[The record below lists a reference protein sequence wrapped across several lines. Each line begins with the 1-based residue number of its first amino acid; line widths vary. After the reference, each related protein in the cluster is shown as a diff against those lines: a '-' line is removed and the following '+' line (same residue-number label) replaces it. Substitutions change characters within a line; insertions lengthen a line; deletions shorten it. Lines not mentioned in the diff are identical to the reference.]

1 MKERGFQKE
10 EPASA
15 KAWWRDHLQSH
26 KQAGVDGEE
35 WTKHNTERQ
44 DPRGHEEGWWQSDS
58 LVVCE
63 VDPEL
68 KEKLRKFR
76 FRKETDNAAIIKYFS
91 GGTKNGVARETAKV
105 WGVGEEGEGQAVGSG
120 VMMQEQTE
128 GPFGF
133 QSYSQAQNLYV

>member
-44 DPRGHEEGWWQSDS
+44 DPRGHEEGWWQVMWSFKG
-58 LVVCE
+58 CYKGFCFY
-63 VDPEL
+63 PNNMGTIRR
-68 KEKLRKFR
+68 LR
-76 FRKETDNAAIIKYFS
+76 ES
-91 GGTKNGVARETAKV
+91 G
-105 WGVGEEGEGQAVGSG
+105 
-120 VMMQEQTE
+120 
-128 GPFGF
+128 
-133 QSYSQAQNLYV
+133 YVI

>member
-1 MKERGFQKE
+1 MFIEC
-10 EPASA
+10 
-15 KAWWRDHLQSH
+15 QSCFLYSSL
-26 KQAGVDGEE
+26 
-35 WTKHNTERQ
+35 TPTE
-44 DPRGHEEGWWQSDS
+44 
-58 LVVCE
+58 
-63 VDPEL
+63 
-68 KEKLRKFR
+68 
-76 FRKETDNAAIIKYFS
+76 YFS